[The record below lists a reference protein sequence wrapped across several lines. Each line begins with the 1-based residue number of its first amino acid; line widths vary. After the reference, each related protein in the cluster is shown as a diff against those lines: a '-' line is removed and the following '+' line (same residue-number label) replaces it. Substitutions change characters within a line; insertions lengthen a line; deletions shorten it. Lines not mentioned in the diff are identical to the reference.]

1 MDLNAVRMFV
11 HAVQAGSLSAGAE
24 RAGVP
29 LPTLSRRVR
38 DLESELKVQLFDR
51 AARGSRVTEAGARL
65 YEFALRGIETLAEA
79 ERAVRNDQAKL
90 KGRLRL
96 SVPPCF
102 EPWWKLLIAFQDR
115 YPEIELAVYSSERR
129 LDLIEEGIDV
139 ALRVGR
145 IADDSLVARRILGY
159 RHQLVAAP
167 GLIERL
173 GYPSNPSDLTRYP
186 LSAWTANPCDRAI
199 WRLNDLSLEP
209 KPLVATNDYFQL
221 RELALRGEA
230 VTELPPFLA
239 APHLATGKLLAVLPS
254 YLLPEQPLHLL
265 YPVQRFP
272 STIVRAYLDFCRDK
286 AAVFLG

>member
-145 IADDSLVARRILGY
+145 IADDFLRSRGVSLGTAT
-159 RHQLVAAP
+159 
-167 GLIERL
+167 
-173 GYPSNPSDLTRYP
+173 S
-186 LSAWTANPCDRAI
+186 LS
-199 WRLNDLSLEP
+199 
-209 KPLVATNDYFQL
+209 
-221 RELALRGEA
+221 
-230 VTELPPFLA
+230 PP
-239 APHLATGKLLAVLPS
+239 
-254 YLLPEQPLHLL
+254 
-265 YPVQRFP
+265 PV
-272 STIVRAYLDFCRDK
+272 
-286 AAVFLG
+286 